1 MTELTEIFINLFKKH
16 FPYDLRRHWYAISV
30 EKGSAY
36 ESGHGTL
43 TAIDG
48 INISLIFFLI
58 DLEDINSISEALTKA
73 QISTPSK
80 YPSPAQ
86 GIFMTSGK
94 ICDIKNHPVRIREKY
109 IEVTIQGLRYDEV
122 LRYQKSLI
130 TARFDL

>member
-94 ICDIKNHPVRIREKY
+94 ICDIKNHDCEKSHCGPVCTY
-109 IEVTIQGLRYDEV
+109 GDW
-122 LRYQKSLI
+122 
-130 TARFDL
+130 